1 MAYLRH
7 NVQAIAADVVLLVA
21 WVLFGTEVLRLLGI
35 PRWVQ
40 YLVLFGGVIA
50 YVQLTANWDRPPH
63 RDR

>member
-7 NVQAIAADVVLLVA
+7 NFREIAADAVLLVA
-21 WVLFGTEVLRLLGI
+21 WVLLGTEVLRLLAV

-50 YVQLTANWDRPPH
+50 YAQLTANWDRPPR
-63 RDR
+63 RDG